1 MPKRIGFDNEKY
13 LAEQSA
19 AILERVTK
27 FENKLGVNLTTDAN
41 FVSKQLFMS

>member
-1 MPKRIGFDNEKY
+1 MISRPPGALSTRIAFDNERY

-27 FENKLGVNLTTDAN
+27 FENKLYLEFGG
-41 FVSKQLFMS
+41 